1 MARDGVHTLLF
12 GHRARDAL
20 FCFFK
25 PFPKIMNEKRSASR
39 KGLTP
44 FGIIFLAAGIV
55 LFAYFVQKAG
65 VSQIADGI
73 RRLGAGF
80 LLILAISAVR
90 QIARSLAWTLCMEA
104 PHRLRFRDAFR
115 ARIMG
120 DAIGNIL
127 PFASFVISE
136 PAKPALI
143 RDRVP
148 FMAGLSAIAIE
159 NIFYT
164 FSVAVFIFS
173 GMVALLLSFS
183 LPQGLRIASVVTLA
197 VILLVISLGCLLI
210 SRQLRFIS
218 GGAGFLHR
226 RGLDAKWVEK
236 GRTLED
242 RIYGFY
248 QRSRSRF
255 LPILLL
261 EACFHLAGTCEI
273 YVTLSFISP
282 LQPPTFLTAFIL
294 ESVNRVISVVFKFVP
309 LRMGV
314 DEAGTGKVSKVLQFA
329 EVTGVTLAIVRK
341 ARDIFWSSVG
351 MALLVQRGLSL
362 RTVARDA
369 ETASAEQARA
379 TALSTTPAKE
389 SS

>member
-1 MARDGVHTLLF
+1 MTKKSTG
-12 GHRARDAL
+12 
-20 FCFFK
+20 
-25 PFPKIMNEKRSASR
+25 SR

-44 FGIIFLAAGIV
+44 LGIIFLAAGVV
-55 LFAYFVQKAG
+55 LFAYFVKKAG
-65 VSQIADGI
+65 VSQIVDGI
-73 RRLGAGF
+73 KRLGAGF
-80 LLILAISAVR
+80 LLILGISAVR
-90 QIARSLAWTLCMEA
+90 QIARSLAWMLCMEA
-104 PHRLRFRDAFR
+104 PHRLRFGDAFR
-115 ARIMG
+115 ARVMG

-159 NIFYT
+159 NIFYSL
-164 FSVAVFIFS
+164 SVAVFIFA

-183 LPQGLRIASVVTLA
+183 LPKGLRIASVVTLV
-197 VILLVISLGCLLI
+197 VILLIIGLGCLLI
-210 SRQLRFIS
+210 SKQLRFLS
-218 GGAGFLHR
+218 GSAGFLHR
-226 RGLDAKWVEK
+226 RGLDVKWVEK

-261 EACFHLAGTCEI
+261 EACFHLAGACEI
-273 YVTLSFISP
+273 YVTLIFISP

-294 ESVNRVISVVFKFVP
+294 ESVNRVITVVFKFVP

-314 DEAGTGKVSKVLQFA
+314 DEAGTGKVSKVLQFT

-341 ARDIFWSSVG
+341 ARDVFWSAVG

-369 ETASAEQARA
+369 EAALAEQAR
-379 TALSTTPAKE
+379 TAALHTMPAKE